1 MHCNYKYTLSFDD
14 DKKERYE
21 LYQKSPQK
29 LCKQEESGVKYFK
42 YWEGKKKSI
51 LQNSVSCKIILQ
63 KWGIKTFSGKQKL
76 REFIASRGFPGGASG
91 KEPTCQ
97 SRRYKRCGFD
107 SWVGR
112 SPGRGHS
119 NPAHYSCL
127 QSPMDRGAWWV
138 RAHSVAESQTWLKW
152 LSMHTRAYV
161 GQGVYGNS
169 AFCSVFTVNY
179 YLKKKV
185 CFLK

>member
-152 LSMHTRAYV
+152 LSMHTYRTILDT
-161 GQGVYGNS
+161 QKNWEDSKNS
-169 AFCSVFTVNY
+169 HISTSM
-179 YLKKKV
+179 
-185 CFLK
+185 FLCY